1 MMDLFTVSFFGH
13 RRVRNSF
20 TVERALE
27 KKVCEWLRQKAYIEF
42 LVGRDGDFDQ
52 LAASTILR
60 CKRTIRD
67 DNSSLIW
74 VMPYLTAE
82 YRNHEESF
90 RNYYDEIEICESAE
104 ISHYKAAFQVR
115 NKSMVDRSDFIVF
128 CVEHPSGGAYQT
140 MKYASK
146 QHKPLVNLASNS
158 VDCLLYEEGV
168 KEKYN

>member
-1 MMDLFTVSFFGH
+1 MMNVFTVSFFGH
-13 RRVRNSF
+13 RRLKDF
-20 TVERALE
+20 FAVERALE
-27 KKVCEWLRQKAYIEF
+27 KMVREWLHQKAYIEF

-90 RNYYDEIEICESAE
+90 QNYYDEIEVCESAE
-104 ISHYKAAFQVR
+104 GSHYKAAFQVR

-128 CVEHPSGGAYQT
+128 YIDHPSGGAYQT
-140 MKYASK
+140 LLYARK
-146 QHKPLVNLASNS
+146 QHKPLANLVDSN
-158 VDCLLYEEGV
+158 DLYV
-168 KEKYN
+168 

>member
-1 MMDLFTVSFFGH
+1 MMDVFTVSFFGH
-13 RRVRNSF
+13 RRLKDSF
-20 TVERALE
+20 AVERALE
-27 KKVCEWLRQKAYIEF
+27 KMVREWLRQKAYIEF

-90 RNYYDEIEICESAE
+90 RNYYDEIEVCESAE
-104 ISHYKAAFQVR
+104 GSHYKAAFQVR
-115 NKSMVDRSDFIVF
+115 NKSMVDRSDYIVF
-128 CVEHPSGGAYQT
+128 CVDHPSGGAYQT
-140 MKYASK
+140 LLYARK
-146 QHKPLVNLASNS
+146 QHKPLANLAVDSN
-158 VDCLLYEEGV
+158 DLYV
-168 KEKYN
+168 